1 MNKNNY
7 HFSKITRHLDDNE
20 FSFKKE
26 IIDPYCIDWRKKYKG
41 HAGLIVFP
49 KTVDKLSNIVKEC
62 SKQNI
67 SITPQGGN
75 TSLVGGSVP
84 NKNEMGIII
93 NLKNINKI
101 RKIDELGFSVIVES
115 GCILE
120 DIQNFIRKKNMIF
133 PISMGSRGSC
143 QIGGN
148 IATNAGGLNV
158 IKYGLLRHNIL
169 GLEAVMSNGKIYSNL
184 NNIKKIILVMI

>member
-1 MNKNNY
+1 MNKKY
-7 HFSKITRHLDDNE
+7 DFLKVVKHLD
-20 FSFKKE
+20 KKE
-26 IIDPYCIDWRKKYKG
+26 YSFDQNIIKPHCIDWRKKYKG

-84 NKNEMGIII
+84 NKNETGIII

-101 RKIDELGFSVIVES
+101 RKIDELGFSVTVES

-120 DIQNFIRKKNMIF
+120 DIHK
-133 PISMGSRGSC
+133 
-143 QIGGN
+143 
-148 IATNAGGLNV
+148 
-158 IKYGLLRHNIL
+158 
-169 GLEAVMSNGKIYSNL
+169 
-184 NNIKKIILVMI
+184 